1 MYPLLPQIILHPP
14 DHRVDYPAFT
24 VDDGSQPPIT
34 AMCKERNVLVAT
46 FSRLLFTKIGQL
58 NK

>member
-14 DHRVDYPAFT
+14 DRSVDYPAFT

-34 AMCKERNVLVAT
+34 VMCKERNVLVVT
-46 FSRLLFTKIGQL
+46 FSRLLFTKIGL
-58 NK
+58 